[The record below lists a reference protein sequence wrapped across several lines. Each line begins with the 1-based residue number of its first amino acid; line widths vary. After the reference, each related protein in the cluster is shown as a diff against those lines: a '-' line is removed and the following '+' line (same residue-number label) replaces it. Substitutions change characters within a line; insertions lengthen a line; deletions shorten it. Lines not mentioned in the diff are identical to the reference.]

1 MLGLCYL
8 ASHWH
13 VLAAVS
19 AKVMSTIL
27 FFALALWLLPKEF
40 ISVFVVKLYVWVGSD
55 QILQQELGLIPKSI
69 HVLFL

>member
-40 ISVFVVKLYVWVGSD
+40 FSVFVVKLHVFVVHD
-55 QILQQELGLIPKSI
+55 QPLHQELGLIPKSI
-69 HVLFL
+69 HVIFL